1 MVFPKRRLRRLRQ
14 NEQIRSMLA
23 EVTLTP
29 SDLIYPLF
37 VRESTGDATPIQSM
51 PGIFQYSLIEIG
63 QKAREVQNL
72 GIPAVILFG
81 IPEIKD
87 PLGKEAYNPQ
97 GVIQRAITEIREKAP
112 NLIVIADCCLCE
124 YTDHG
129 HCGPVRP
136 ASHSSAGVPSR
147 PSNEPD
153 NDLTLEL
160 LEKTAVTQAAAGAH
174 IIAPSG
180 MIDGMV
186 GKIRSALDRE
196 GHDQALILSYAVKYA
211 SHFYGPFRE
220 AAGSEGSFKGDR
232 KTHQMDPRTA
242 SQAIDEV
249 RQDLNEGADVIMVKP
264 ALCYLDIVRS
274 VKDTFS
280 APIAVYNVSGEY
292 SMIKAAAQ
300 NGWIDEKGA
309 VLEMLTSIKRA
320 GANMIVTYFA
330 KDVVQWLE

>member
-1 MVFPKRRLRRLRQ
+1 MTFPNRRLRRLRQ

-51 PGIFQYSLIEIG
+51 PGIFQYSLTEIG

-97 GVIQRAITEIREKAP
+97 GVIQRTITEIREKAP

-129 HCGPVRP
+129 HCGPVKN
-136 ASHSSAGVPSR
+136 GQ
-147 PSNEPD
+147 PD

-160 LEKTAVTQAAAGAH
+160 LDKTAVTQATAGAH

-186 GKIRSALDRE
+186 GRIRTALDRE
-196 GHDQALILSYAVKYA
+196 GHDQTIILSYAVKYT

-249 RQDLNEGADVIMVKP
+249 RQDLNEGADMIMVKP

-280 APIAVYNVSGEY
+280 APIAAYNVSGEY

-300 NGWIDEKGA
+300 NGWINEKGA